1 MGSFTLLL
9 GTGYNFLFLKHYFM
23 MSSLQITGRGLV
35 CLREFLFNSLRRCC
49 NNAAVAKTLEA
60 TENFS
65 EKSRDNTENVVEE
78 SKTINSGA
86 VHLKR
91 SKAFQNTNSGS
102 QLATGFPKMDPH
114 NTPELPVGIS
124 TTQKHVPKS
133 KEAE

>member
-1 MGSFTLLL
+1 MGSPTLLL
-9 GTGYNFLFLKHYFM
+9 STGNNLLFWKYFIM
-23 MSSLQITGRGLV
+23 MSSLQIVGRGLV
-35 CLREFLFNSLRRCC
+35 CSREFLFNSLRRCS

-65 EKSRDNTENVVEE
+65 ENSRDNTENVKE

-114 NTPELPVGIS
+114 NTHELPVGIS

>member
-1 MGSFTLLL
+1 MGSPTLLL
-9 GTGYNFLFLKHYFM
+9 STGNNFLFWKYFIM

-35 CLREFLFNSLRRCC
+35 CSREFLFNSLRRCS
-49 NNAAVAKTLEA
+49 NNVAVAKTLEA

-65 EKSRDNTENVVEE
+65 EKSRDNTDNVVEE
-78 SKTINSGA
+78 SKAINSGA

>member
-1 MGSFTLLL
+1 MGSPTLLL
-9 GTGYNFLFLKHYFM
+9 STCNFVLFLEYFIM
-23 MSSLQITGRGLV
+23 MSSLQIAGRGLV
-35 CLREFLFNSLRRCC
+35 CSREFLFNSLRRCP
-49 NNAAVAKTLEA
+49 NNAALEA

-65 EKSRDNTENVVEE
+65 ENSRDNAENVVEE
-78 SKTINSGA
+78 SKAINSGA

>member
-1 MGSFTLLL
+1 MGFYSAFKYSQQFSF
-9 GTGYNFLFLKHYFM
+9 FWKYFIM
-23 MSSLQITGRGLV
+23 MSSLQIVGRGLV
-35 CLREFLFNSLRRCC
+35 CSREFLFNSLRRCS

-60 TENFS
+60 TENFP
-65 EKSRDNTENVVEE
+65 EKSGDEAENVKEN
-78 SKTINSGA
+78 KAINSGA